1 MIRCGGWKPD
11 FHFIF
16 FESDMIVDVSMWNEL
31 LFPLHTSYIRTF
43 CWVYADKYLVDT
55 GGRVYRKVTGT
66 PIVGDA
72 RGVVRLACCRTFKPL
87 SYV

>member
-1 MIRCGGWKPD
+1 
-11 FHFIF
+11 
-16 FESDMIVDVSMWNEL
+16 MIVDVSMWNEL

-72 RGVVRLACCRTFKPL
+72 RGVVD
-87 SYV
+87 